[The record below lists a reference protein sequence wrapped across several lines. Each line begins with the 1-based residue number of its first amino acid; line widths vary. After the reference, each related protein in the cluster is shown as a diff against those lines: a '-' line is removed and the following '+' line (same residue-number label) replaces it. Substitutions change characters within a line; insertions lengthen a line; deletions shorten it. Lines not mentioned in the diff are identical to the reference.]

1 MHLLYYHVRVAVTI
15 NSTPFYQLD
24 AVEHHRKTVL
34 MVSVENLM
42 SIKFFMGKK
51 FEISGLQYMVIL
63 LMLKYLI
70 DDVTLTCAKDSVLM
84 V

>member
-1 MHLLYYHVRVAVTI
+1 MAVTI

-24 AVEHHRKTVL
+24 AVEHLRKTVL

>member
-1 MHLLYYHVRVAVTI
+1 MVVTI

-24 AVEHHRKTVL
+24 VVEHLRKTVL

>member
-1 MHLLYYHVRVAVTI
+1 MAVTI

>member
-1 MHLLYYHVRVAVTI
+1 MAVTI

-70 DDVTLTCAKDSVLM
+70 DDVTLTCAKNSVLM